1 MVRTTILQQISR
13 ILVSFGNAAEDP
25 IDKYNSSD
33 QFRKDVRY
41 RMLTNNDIGVK
52 LIVDSK
58 ALLTI
63 LGSEMDYVQDPLSAG
78 FVFKNPNVKH
88 SCGCGMSFGI

>member
-1 MVRTTILQQISR
+1 
-13 ILVSFGNAAEDP
+13 
-25 IDKYNSSD
+25 
-33 QFRKDVRY
+33 
-41 RMLTNNDIGVK
+41 MLTNNDIGVK